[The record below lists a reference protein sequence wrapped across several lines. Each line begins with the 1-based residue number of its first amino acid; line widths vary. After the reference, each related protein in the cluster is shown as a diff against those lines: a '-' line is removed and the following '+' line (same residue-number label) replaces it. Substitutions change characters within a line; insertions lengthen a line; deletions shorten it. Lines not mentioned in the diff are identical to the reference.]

1 MSYERRKVRIGRVVS
16 DKMDKTVVVVY
27 SWSRP
32 HPIYKKAVRRQTRF
46 NAHDPDNQCRLG
58 DTVRIVE
65 TRPYSKTKRWKVA
78 EIISSREIAELQP
91 EEIQVDESVATAAAT
106 SALDQAAAQDSP
118 AEEDDSV
125 AEAEAEDGEDD
136 GGGDEQQRDV
146 EG

>member
-27 SWSRP
+27 QWSRP

-46 NAHDPDNQCRLG
+46 NAHDPTNQCRIG

-65 TRPYSKTKRWKVA
+65 TRPFSKTKRWKVA
-78 EIISSREIAELQP
+78 EVISSREIAELQP
-91 EEIQVDESVATAAAT
+91 EEIQIDESVASAAAT
-106 SALDQAAAQDSP
+106 SALDAPTDEDSP
-118 AEEDDSV
+118 AEDEDS
-125 AEAEAEDGEDD
+125 AEEAEEDRGEEHEGDD
-136 GGGDEQQRDV
+136 EEQRDA

>member
-27 SWSRP
+27 DWSRP

-46 NAHDPDNQCRLG
+46 NAHDPDNQCKIG

-65 TRPYSKTKRWKVA
+65 SRPISKTKRWKVA
-78 EIISSREIAELQP
+78 EVLSSREIAEVQP
-91 EEIQVDESVATAAAT
+91 EEIQIDESVATASAT
-106 SALDQAAAQDSP
+106 SALDREQDAPVDDEAAAEEGP
-118 AEEDDSV
+118 AQEEDD
-125 AEAEAEDGEDD
+125 
-136 GGGDEQQRDV
+136 

>member
-27 SWSRP
+27 EWSRP

-46 NAHDPDNQCRLG
+46 SAHDPDNQCTIG

-65 TRPYSKTKRWKVA
+65 TRPMSKTKRWKVA

-91 EEIQVDESVATAAAT
+91 EEIQIDQSVASAAAT
-106 SALDQAAAQDSP
+106 SALVQPTDEESP
-118 AEEDDSV
+118 VGDVDGVEEAEEGKQGEV
-125 AEAEAEDGEDD
+125 EA
-136 GGGDEQQRDV
+136 Q
-146 EG
+146 

>member
-27 SWSRP
+27 LWRRP

-46 NAHDPDNQCRLG
+46 NAHDPDNQCRIG

-65 TRPYSKTKRWKVA
+65 MRPMSKTKRWKVA

-91 EEIQVDESVATAAAT
+91 EEIQIDESVATSAAT
-106 SALDQAAAQDSP
+106 SALARATDQDPPVENGDSP
-118 AEEDDSV
+118 EES
-125 AEAEAEDGEDD
+125 EDEEHLGDD
-136 GGGDEQQRDV
+136 G
-146 EG
+146 